1 MSTIKGFVQNE
12 RIEIRENNGRSVCN
26 FDICVSEGA
35 QYKDTEGNYKP
46 RTGWRALFV
55 KVEMWGQKDKVQP
68 MVENL
73 KKGSLVAVTGDL
85 GMKSHE
91 YNGQTYTN
99 VSMMA
104 YKVEP
109 LVKG

>member
-1 MSTIKGFVQNE
+1 
-12 RIEIRENNGRSVCN
+12 
-26 FDICVSEGA
+26 
-35 QYKDTEGNYKP
+35 
-46 RTGWRALFV
+46 
-55 KVEMWGQKDKVQP
+55 MWGQKDKVQP
-68 MVENL
+68 MVEKL

>member
-35 QYKDTEGNYKP
+35 QYKDTEGN
-46 RTGWRALFV
+46 
-55 KVEMWGQKDKVQP
+55 DKVQP
-68 MVENL
+68 MVEKL

>member
-1 MSTIKGFVQNE
+1 
-12 RIEIRENNGRSVCN
+12 
-26 FDICVSEGA
+26 
-35 QYKDTEGNYKP
+35 
-46 RTGWRALFV
+46 
-55 KVEMWGQKDKVQP
+55 
-68 MVENL
+68 MVEKL

>member
-1 MSTIKGFVQNE
+1 MRELRFVKITVDQFVILTFAFL
-12 RIEIRENNGRSVCN
+12 RVRSIRTPRVITS
-26 FDICVSEGA
+26 
-35 QYKDTEGNYKP
+35 P

-68 MVENL
+68 MVEKL